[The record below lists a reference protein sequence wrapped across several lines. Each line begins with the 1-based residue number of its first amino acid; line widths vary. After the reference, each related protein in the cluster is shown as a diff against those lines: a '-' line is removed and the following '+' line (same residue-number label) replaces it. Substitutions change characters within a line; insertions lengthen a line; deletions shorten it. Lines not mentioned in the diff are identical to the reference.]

1 MKRTIM
7 IVVFVLLS
15 NMPLTI
21 TLFAQDNSNALKALQ
36 IKPKVEI
43 IPFQT
48 KTALGSA
55 ITFRVRVT
63 NLTDSY
69 IAVKKIK
76 LVMPPEY
83 LSAFNAEFQKE
94 IEEKTL
100 KESGKELDPGNE
112 WQFIFTIPTVRNIW
126 QVFNATYL
134 TFAASEYEVNA
145 IVTYRVLPGK
155 ETDIIENTKIKIE
168 PTLSAII
175 VGGFVGSFI
184 LTILVGFYN
193 YKAEI
198 ENLKI
203 LPMLLKYIFD
213 AMKGAVS
220 ACVILLLMVR
230 IKDLALP
237 INISINDFFGGVV
250 LGLLSYKLS
259 DWLKKF
265 LIEKF
270 N

>member
-15 NMPLTI
+15 NMPSTI
-21 TLFAQDNSNALKALQ
+21 ALFAQDNSNALKALQ

-94 IEEKTL
+94 IEEK
-100 KESGKELDPGNE
+100 
-112 WQFIFTIPTVRNIW
+112 
-126 QVFNATYL
+126 
-134 TFAASEYEVNA
+134 
-145 IVTYRVLPGK
+145 
-155 ETDIIENTKIKIE
+155 
-168 PTLSAII
+168 
-175 VGGFVGSFI
+175 
-184 LTILVGFYN
+184 
-193 YKAEI
+193 
-198 ENLKI
+198 
-203 LPMLLKYIFD
+203 LLKT
-213 AMKGAVS
+213 A
-220 ACVILLLMVR
+220 
-230 IKDLALP
+230 
-237 INISINDFFGGVV
+237 
-250 LGLLSYKLS
+250 
-259 DWLKKF
+259 
-265 LIEKF
+265 EK